1 MIRKNWSEL
10 THLISLLEISSTFKL
25 YFHGSPLSP
34 HVIFHHCIDTSPLFL
49 ISVRA
54 WMFHGLNAPLCI
66 AKTRSPSE
74 VAEHQT
80 RASFFDPFPRSLNTI
95 QPSIFFLRDEM
106 AVQPSPTQGA
116 IHQTFLSSLSSSL
129 SLPSFSFRHFF
140 LLPSRLRPFPSTT
153 LFLFPPIHEETV
165 CPLTSFVTRWKRVVT
180 PHRRTK
186 GALSKTYAFALRLR
200 GSTWSRFK
208 WLSANFP
215 LPLFATTLANA
226 LILNRILLLQNAA
239 SLIWWI
245 LILTPFT

>member
-10 THLISLLEISSTFKL
+10 THLISLLEICFTFKL

-129 SLPSFSFRHFF
+129 SLFPASPSATFSFFHPAFA
-140 LLPSRLRPFPSTT
+140 
-153 LFLFPPIHEETV
+153 LFPPPP
-165 CPLTSFVTRWKRVVT
+165 CFSFL
-180 PHRRTK
+180 PFMRRPCAHLR
-186 GALSKTYAFALRLR
+186 AL
-200 GSTWSRFK
+200 
-208 WLSANFP
+208 
-215 LPLFATTLANA
+215 
-226 LILNRILLLQNAA
+226 
-239 SLIWWI
+239 
-245 LILTPFT
+245 

>member
-1 MIRKNWSEL
+1 
-10 THLISLLEISSTFKL
+10 
-25 YFHGSPLSP
+25 
-34 HVIFHHCIDTSPLFL
+34 
-49 ISVRA
+49 
-54 WMFHGLNAPLCI
+54 MFHGLNAPLCI

-80 RASFFDPFPRSLNTI
+80 RASFFDPFSTI
-95 QPSIFFLRDEM
+95 FEHDTTKYLFPSRRNGSSTFPDARCH
-106 AVQPSPTQGA
+106 SPN
-116 IHQTFLSSLSSSL
+116 FSPFSL
-129 SLPSFSFRHFF
+129 SLTHSPQLLLPPLFSP
-140 LLPSRLRPFPSTT
+140 PSRLHPPFPSAT

-239 SLIWWI
+239 SLIWRI

>member
-1 MIRKNWSEL
+1 MNVSWSECTAL
-10 THLISLLEISSTFKL
+10 YRENAFSIGSSWTSNARELFRSFSTIFEHDTTKYLFPSRRNGSSTFPDARR
-25 YFHGSPLSP
+25 HSPNFSLFS
-34 HVIFHHCIDTSPLFL
+34 LFL
-49 ISVRA
+49 
-54 WMFHGLNAPLCI
+54 
-66 AKTRSPSE
+66 
-74 VAEHQT
+74 
-80 RASFFDPFPRSLNTI
+80 
-95 QPSIFFLRDEM
+95 
-106 AVQPSPTQGA
+106 
-116 IHQTFLSSLSSSL
+116 SL